1 MSRNLR
7 LQVVLNAVDK
17 LTRPFR
23 SAQESNK
30 RLAGA
35 VRQSRDA
42 LKELNKQAG
51 QIDGFRRTKQQLT
64 ETNQSYQAATQRVA
78 ALAREMNA
86 SGNPTRQ
93 QSDALKRAQREAAQL
108 KNKFGELQQSVQ
120 RQRTELQQS
129 GISTNNLGQA
139 QRRLNGDI
147 ARTTQQLQR
156 QEQQLRRSAEQEKR
170 MAAAKGSYQKT
181 MDVRNKMAGTGAA
194 AMATGGASLYASKK
208 FLAPGYEFETGM
220 SKVQALTRLDKDS
233 KEYKALREQA
243 RQLGAT
249 TAFTA
254 NEVAQGQSFYAM
266 AGFKPEQIQN
276 AMKGTLSMSLAG
288 DIDLATTADIGS
300 NILTGFKLNSDEMNR
315 VSDTLVATFTR
326 SNTNLTMLGDTMKYV
341 APVASGLGVDLET
354 AAVAAGKL
362 GDAGIQGSMAG
373 TSLRSILGRL
383 AEPPKQAADAL
394 EELGIKTRD
403 AKGNLR
409 DFPAILTEL
418 DKKTKKMGTAQR
430 AGYFKHIA
438 GEEAFSALSVLTEQA
453 GKGELQ
459 KMIAEV
465 KAAKGEA
472 QKVADTMTDNLDG
485 DLKNLTSAWEDV
497 GIQIFG
503 GVDSP
508 LRSISKSITEIIGKV
523 GAWTKRNPELT
534 RTLTKIAIAL
544 GVVLAAGGAIV
555 LMLAAMLGPIAMLK
569 LSLSVLG
576 IKGAGTFGLL
586 ANGIKFLALKG
597 AGALGLLANGLK
609 FLALKGVGVL
619 GLLAN
624 GLKFLALKGVG
635 ALGLLAKGIKIVG
648 MALFTAGKALL
659 TNPIFLAA
667 AAIAGIAYLIYRNWD
682 TIAAYFKKLW
692 ADVVRIFSSAWD
704 SISAYFSS
712 IWTNISNACSAAWS
726 WITRIV
732 TGAWDAI
739 KNFFL
744 QYSIPGIIY
753 RNWDGIKKYMTDLW
767 ETVKTTIKTKWDQVI
782 TDIQNLPATMKQAAS
797 DMIDSVIN
805 GINEKWTDLKNKF
818 GELKQMA
825 KDALTPDWLI
835 EAKKDPKFVNAV
847 EATQKTT
854 MSGGI
859 RTANWGIPPKKYA
872 GAYDSG
878 GHIPRGQ
885 WGIVGENGPEV
896 VDGPANVTGR
906 KSTAA
911 LAMLALSTLSQPIA
925 AAPAQSPGAG
935 SNSYSSSQQSS
946 APIINIYP
954 TPAHSAQDIGREV
967 ARQLEAHERRKQA
980 AARSGY
986 RDTEEF

>member
-42 LKELNKQAG
+42 LKDLNRQAG
-51 QIDGFRRTKQQLT
+51 QIDGFRKTKQQLT
-64 ETNQSYQAATQRVA
+64 ETQQAYQAATQRAA
-78 ALAREMNA
+78 ALAREMTA
-86 SGNPTRQ
+86 SANPTRQ
-93 QSDALKRAQREAAQL
+93 QAEALKRAQREAAQL
-108 KNKFGELQQSVQ
+108 KNRFGELQQSTQ
-120 RQRTELQQS
+120 RQRSALQAN
-129 GISTNNLGQA
+129 GISTNQLGQA
-139 QRRLNGDI
+139 QRRLNSDI
-147 ARTTQQLQR
+147 TRTTQQLQR

-208 FLAPGYEFETGM
+208 FLMPGFEFETGM
-220 SKVQALTRLDKDS
+220 SKVQALTRLDKGS

-243 RQLGAT
+243 RDLGAT

-288 DIDLATTADIGS
+288 DVDLATTADIGS

-326 SNTNLTMLGDTMKYV
+326 SNTNLNMLGDTMKYV

-373 TSLRSILGRL
+373 TGLRSILGRL

-394 EELGIKTRD
+394 EQLSIKTRD

-409 DFPAILTEL
+409 ALPDILTEL
-418 DKKTKKMGTAQR
+418 DKKTKKMGTAER
-430 AGYFKHIA
+430 AGFFKHIA
-438 GEEAFSALSVLTEQA
+438 GEEAFSALSVLVEQA
-453 GKGELQ
+453 GKGDLQ

-508 LRSISKSITEIIGKV
+508 LRDIAKSITDIISRV
-523 GAWTKRNPELT
+523 GDWTKRNPELT
-534 RTLTKIAIAL
+534 NTLTKIALAL
-544 GVVLAAGGAIV
+544 GVILTVGGALI
-555 LMLAAMLGPIAMLK
+555 LMLAAMLGPVALLK

-576 IKGAGTFGLL
+576 IKGAGAF
-586 ANGIKFLALKG
+586 
-597 AGALGLLANGLK
+597 
-609 FLALKGVGVL
+609 
-619 GLLAN
+619 
-624 GLKFLALKGVG
+624 
-635 ALGLLAKGIKIVG
+635 GLLAKGIKLVG

-667 AAIAGIAYLIYRNWD
+667 AAIAAIAYVIYKNWD
-682 TIAAYFKKLW
+682 SIAAFFTKLW
-692 ADVVRIFSSAWD
+692 ADIVSACD
-704 SISAYFSS
+704 
-712 IWTNISNACSAAWS
+712 AAWT
-726 WITRIV
+726 WIGSIISK
-732 TGAWDAI
+732 AWAGI
-739 KNFFL
+739 KNYFL
-744 QYSIPGIIY
+744 NYTLLGIIY
-753 RNWDGIKKYMTDLW
+753 QNWDGIKKYMSDLW
-767 ETVKTTIKTKWDQVI
+767 ETVKTTIRTKWDEI
-782 TDIQNLPATMKQAAS
+782 INGIRNLPETMKKIAS

-805 GINEKWTDLKNKF
+805 GINEKWEDLKNKF
-818 GELKQMA
+818 AEIKQMA
-825 KDALTPDWLI
+825 KDALTPDWLK
-835 EAKKDPKFVNAV
+835 EAKQDQKFVTAV

-859 RTANWGIPPKKYA
+859 RNANWSIPPKKFA

-885 WGIVGENGPEV
+885 FGIVGENGPEII
-896 VDGPANVTGR
+896 DGPANITGR
-906 KSTAA
+906 KNTAA

-925 AAPAQSPGAG
+925 AQPVQSAG
-935 SNSYSSSQQSS
+935 GSHGNSYSSQQYA
-946 APIINIYP
+946 APVINIYP
-954 TPAHSAQDIGREV
+954 TPAQSAQDIAREV
-967 ARQLEAHERRKQA
+967 ARQLDAINRRQQA
-980 AARSGY
+980 ASRSSYG
-986 RDTEEF
+986 DTEEF

>member
-42 LKELNKQAG
+42 LKDLNRQAG
-51 QIDGFRRTKQQLT
+51 QIDGFRKTKQQLT
-64 ETNQSYQAATQRVA
+64 ETQQAYQAATQRAA
-78 ALAREMNA
+78 ALAREMTA

-93 QSDALKRAQREAAQL
+93 QAEALKRAQREAAQL
-108 KNKFGELQQSVQ
+108 KNRFGELQQSAQ
-120 RQRTELQQS
+120 RQRSALQAN
-129 GISTNNLGQA
+129 GISTNQLGQA

-147 ARTTQQLQR
+147 TRTTQQLQR
-156 QEQQLRRSAEQEKR
+156 QEQQLRRSAEQERR

-208 FLAPGYEFETGM
+208 FLMPGFEFETGM
-220 SKVQALTRLDKDS
+220 SKVQALTRLDKGS

-243 RQLGAT
+243 RDLGAT

-288 DIDLATTADIGS
+288 DVDLATTADIGS

-326 SNTNLTMLGDTMKYV
+326 SNTNLNMLGDTMKYV

-373 TSLRSILGRL
+373 TGLRSILGRL

-394 EELGIKTRD
+394 EQLSIKTRD

-409 DFPAILTEL
+409 ALPDILTEL
-418 DKKTKKMGTAQR
+418 DKKTKKMGTAER
-430 AGYFKHIA
+430 AGFFKHIA
-438 GEEAFSALSVLTEQA
+438 GEEAFSALSVLVEQA
-453 GKGELQ
+453 GKGDLQ

-508 LRSISKSITEIIGKV
+508 LRDIAKSITDIISKV
-523 GAWTKRNPELT
+523 GDWTKRNPELT
-534 RTLTKIAIAL
+534 NTLTKIALAL
-544 GVVLAAGGAIV
+544 GVILTVGGALI
-555 LMLAAMLGPIAMLK
+555 LMLAAMLGPMALLK

-576 IKGAGTFGLL
+576 IKGAGAFGLL
-586 ANGIKFLALKG
+586 AKGIKF
-597 AGALGLLANGLK
+597 
-609 FLALKGVGVL
+609 FALKGVWAF
-619 GLLAN
+619 GLLAK
-624 GLKFLALKGVG
+624 GLKIIALKGVG

-667 AAIAGIAYLIYRNWD
+667 AAIAAIAYVIYKN
-682 TIAAYFKKLW
+682 
-692 ADVVRIFSSAWD
+692 WD
-704 SISAYFSS
+704 SIAAFFTKL
-712 IWTNISNACSAAWS
+712 WTDIGNACDAAWT
-726 WITRIV
+726 WIGSIISK
-732 TGAWDAI
+732 AWVGI
-739 KNFFL
+739 KNYFL
-744 QYSIPGIIY
+744 NYTLLGIIY
-753 RNWDGIKKYMTDLW
+753 QNWDGIKKYMSDLW
-767 ETVKTTIKTKWDQVI
+767 EAVKTTIRTKWDEI
-782 TDIQNLPATMKQAAS
+782 INFIRNLPETMKKIAS
-797 DMIDSVIN
+797 DMIDSVIS
-805 GINEKWTDLKNKF
+805 GIDAKWEDLKNKF
-818 GELKQMA
+818 AEIKQMA
-825 KDALTPDWLI
+825 KDALTPDWLK
-835 EAKKDPKFVNAV
+835 EAKQDQKFVTAV

-859 RTANWGIPPKKYA
+859 RNANWSIPPKKFA

-885 WGIVGENGPEV
+885 FGIVGENGPEV
-896 VDGPANVTGR
+896 IDGPANVTGR
-906 KSTAA
+906 KNTAA

-925 AAPAQSPGAG
+925 AQPVQSAG
-935 SNSYSSSQQSS
+935 GSHGNSYSSQQYA
-946 APIINIYP
+946 APVINIYP
-954 TPAHSAQDIGREV
+954 TPAQSAQDIAREV
-967 ARQLEAHERRKQA
+967 ARQLDAINRRQQA
-980 AARSGY
+980 ASRSSY